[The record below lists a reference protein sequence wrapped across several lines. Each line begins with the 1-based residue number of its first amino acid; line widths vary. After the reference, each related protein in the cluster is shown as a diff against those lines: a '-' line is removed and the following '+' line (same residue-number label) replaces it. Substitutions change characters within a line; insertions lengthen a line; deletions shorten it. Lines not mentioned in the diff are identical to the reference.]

1 MRIILRRTE
10 RAASSFFFVLLLLLP
25 NECID
30 SDEKEA
36 KLSTSCNID
45 AAAMRIL
52 PAALLWPKSL
62 NKTLTQIK
70 WMRKTSQ
77 ATQNQPKEL
86 VVHLAV
92 VQLLA
97 LLPRP
102 RRHH

>member
-10 RAASSFFFVLLLLLP
+10 RAASSFFFILLLLP

-52 PAALLWPKSL
+52 PAALLPPG
-62 NKTLTQIK
+62 
-70 WMRKTSQ
+70 
-77 ATQNQPKEL
+77 QNP
-86 VVHLAV
+86 
-92 VQLLA
+92 
-97 LLPRP
+97 
-102 RRHH
+102 